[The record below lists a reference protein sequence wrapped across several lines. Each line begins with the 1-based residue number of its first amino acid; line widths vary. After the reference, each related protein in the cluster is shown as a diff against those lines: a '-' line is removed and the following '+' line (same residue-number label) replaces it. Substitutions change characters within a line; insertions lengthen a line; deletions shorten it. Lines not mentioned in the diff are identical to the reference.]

1 MSLLFSG
8 FEWDNGNTAKCEKH
22 GVSRDE
28 IEALFGN
35 DPLIGPDI
43 AHSADE
49 TRFRALGRVG
59 LVRAVFVVF
68 TVRSSGVQTYV
79 RPISA
84 RYMHAKEVAFYD
96 DFIAKS

>member
-28 IEALFGN
+28 IEALFSN
-35 DPLIGPDI
+35 APLIGPDI
-43 AHSADE
+43 AHSAKE
-49 TRFRALGRVG
+49 TRFRALGRTG
-59 LVRAVFVVF
+59 SGRAVFLVF
-68 TVRSSGVQTYV
+68 TMRNVAAHTLI

-84 RYMHAKEVAFYD
+84 RYLHAKEVAFHD

>member
-1 MSLLFSG
+1 MSLFFSG

-22 GVSRDE
+22 GVSREE
-28 IEALFGN
+28 IEALFCN
-35 DPLIGPDI
+35 DPLTGPDI
-43 AHSADE
+43 AHSTKE
-49 TRFRALGRVG
+49 TRFRALGRTG
-59 LVRAVFVVF
+59 SGRAVFVVF
-68 TVRSSGVQTYV
+68 TVRGSGVQTFI